1 MAYHSGPDVLS
12 VSKSSLTPRKKKK
25 KKKKSFDGSFSNF
38 FLFCFRLQLLLLLV
52 LPFWNY
58 IVSILFGLLQL

>member
-25 KKKKSFDGSFSNF
+25 KKSFDGSFSNL
-38 FLFCFRLQLLLLLV
+38 FLFCFRLQLLLLV